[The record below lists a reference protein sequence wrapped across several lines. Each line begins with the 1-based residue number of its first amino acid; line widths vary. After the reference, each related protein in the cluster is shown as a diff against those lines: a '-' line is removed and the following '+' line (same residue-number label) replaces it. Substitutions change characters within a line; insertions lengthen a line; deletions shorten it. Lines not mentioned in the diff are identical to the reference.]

1 MVVKKFLSM
10 ASHSNLVRPT
20 NALTEMLSIWHSLS
34 SSFTS
39 SLKLK
44 TKLVINSVFLQGFF
58 KTESKLTNTS
68 SKAFAELV
76 IDVIP
81 RFKVKSI
88 QRLQLTCFQ
97 SPKTGLKNLEA
108 YLLNALS

>member
-44 TKLVINSVFLQGFF
+44 KNNVINSLFLHGFF
-58 KTESKLTNTS
+58 MTESKLTNTS
-68 SKAFAELV
+68 FPELV

-97 SPKTGLKNLEA
+97 SPKTALKNLEA